1 MADLESAG
9 IETSDFGRFGQV
21 PEIGIPPPD
30 FDHAQAAQIL
40 VKWLPRVRTPSVK
53 EAIARSL
60 TGESV
65 ADSAAAKTLVEE
77 FRHAPLSAEW
87 DAARWAYGN
96 ALSTLA
102 DTHVADDLVELV
114 QDSRY
119 GRARQMLCQALRRT
133 GDPRAPDVLIGL
145 IRDQDVG
152 GHAIDALRSYG
163 PKSSIPHLQRA
174 RSALVEV
181 LADPAAT
188 DFAKRMA
195 RASLERVD
203 AVS

>member
-1 MADLESAG
+1 
-9 IETSDFGRFGQV
+9 
-21 PEIGIPPPD
+21 
-30 FDHAQAAQIL
+30 
-40 VKWLPRVRTPSVK
+40 
-53 EAIARSL
+53 
-60 TGESV
+60 
-65 ADSAAAKTLVEE
+65 
-77 FRHAPLSAEW
+77 
-87 DAARWAYGN
+87 
-96 ALSTLA
+96 
-102 DTHVADDLVELV
+102 
-114 QDSRY
+114 
-119 GRARQMLCQALRRT
+119 MLCEALRRT

-195 RASLERVD
+195 RASLQRVD